1 MKKIKVMNLIWS
13 MGDGGA
19 QQIVL
24 NYLRA
29 FHEDPDI
36 DFRLYVYTEP
46 TNSKYDQEIKEKN
59 YNVVYL
65 NYPKTRIQIP
75 YIKRFFQ
82 KPVSKKHWE
91 KAIHA
96 FRPDIVHVHISEL
109 LELTMPGIVHENVPV
124 RFDTLHSSPYRNKGK
139 IRRIISD
146 SFQNQNVIPICLTE
160 EQVQTA
166 KEWYGIRDYEIVRNG
181 IDIDAIK
188 KACCSREKAR
198 CQFGLEMNSF
208 VVIGI
213 GRLHPIKNFQLL
225 IEAFAEITRK
235 NENAVLVLA
244 GEGKEKEKLIQHAKI
259 LKISEKVQ
267 FLGNIPN
274 VAELCCAADVLGV
287 TSISESVS
295 LVALEAQVCG
305 LRCVISSGVPDESIV
320 CDNIRKMSPCASS
333 KEWAEALMDTE
344 FRGSPVQSL
353 NSYDVHN
360 VNQKMKEVYLKRCS
374 QKMDNKNDDL
384 Q

>member
-36 DFRLYVYTEP
+36 DFRLYVYTGS
-46 TNSKYDQEIKEKN
+46 TDSKYDREIKEKN

-82 KPVSKKHWE
+82 KPVSKRYWE
-91 KAIHA
+91 KAIHD
-96 FRPDIVHVHISEL
+96 FHPDIVHVHNSPL
-109 LELTMPGIVHENVPV
+109 LELTMPGIINENIPV
-124 RFDTLHSSPYRNKGK
+124 RFDTLHSTPYRNKGK
-139 IRRIISD
+139 IRCVISD
-146 SFQNQNVIPICLTE
+146 SFQNHNVIPICLTE
-160 EQVQTA
+160 KQA
-166 KEWYGIRDYEIVRNG
+166 KVAEEWYGIKDYELVHNG

-188 KACCSREKAR
+188 KACCSREEAR
-198 CQFGLEMNSF
+198 RRFDLGLDTF

-213 GRLHPIKNFQLL
+213 GRLHPVKNFQLL
-225 IEAFAEITRK
+225 IDAFAEINRK
-235 NENAVLVLA
+235 NEDSLLVLA
-244 GEGKEKEKLIQHAKI
+244 GEGKEKQKLIQQVKAK
-259 LKISEKVQ
+259 KIEGKVL

-287 TSISESVS
+287 TSISESSS
-295 LVALEAQVCG
+295 LVALEAQACG
-305 LRCVISSGVPDESIV
+305 LRCVISAGVPDESIV
-320 CDNIRKMSPCASS
+320 LDNVRKMPPCASS
-333 KEWAEALMDTE
+333 KEWAEALLDTE
-344 FRGSPVQSL
+344 FKGTSVENL
-353 NSYDVHN
+353 DSYNVHA
-360 VNQKMKEVYLKRCS
+360 VNKKIKEVYLKYYT
-374 QKMDNKNDDL
+374 QKMGKQNEEK
-384 Q
+384 